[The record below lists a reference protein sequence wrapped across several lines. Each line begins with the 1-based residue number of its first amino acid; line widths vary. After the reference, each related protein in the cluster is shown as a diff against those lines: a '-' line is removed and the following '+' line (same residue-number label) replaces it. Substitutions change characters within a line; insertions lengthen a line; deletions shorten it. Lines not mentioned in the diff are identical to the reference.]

1 MFRYY
6 NGGFKTV
13 SQIAYE
19 AFVEADEAKE
29 AVDNLE
35 IGGRNYDELGTLLE
49 KLDILTGD
57 DVQMI
62 FTVSEDNEN
71 LPESVLKYLIPQ
83 AD

>member
-1 MFRYY
+1 MYD
-6 NGGFKTV
+6 
-13 SQIAYE
+13 I
-19 AFVEADEAKE
+19 KE
-29 AVDNLE
+29 IFIDGILK
-35 IGGRNYDELGTLLE
+35 IGGRNFDELGKLLE

-62 FTVSEDNEN
+62 ITVSEDNDS